1 MQHLLKKPI
10 LYGLHANIL
19 SNPQKEIDM
28 PNRLVCR
35 VLDEMRECSKTRNFS
50 YLDGLIEEVQVLV
63 NRMESKL
70 MDQKDLDELN
80 EEIREG
86 KVELKR
92 LKQKIKLAEEDL
104 EIKETLNKIEL

>member
-1 MQHLLKKPI
+1 
-10 LYGLHANIL
+10 
-19 SNPQKEIDM
+19 M
-28 PNRLVCR
+28 PNRLVCN
-35 VLDEMRECSKTRNFS
+35 VLEEMRHCSVTKNYS

-80 EEIREG
+80 EEIRES

-92 LKQKIKLAEEDL
+92 LKQKIKLAEEEHEVM
-104 EIKETLNKIEL
+104 EILKI

>member
-80 EEIREG
+80 EEIRES

-92 LKQKIKLAEEDL
+92 LKQKIKLAEEEHEVM
-104 EIKETLNKIEL
+104 EILKV

>member
-1 MQHLLKKPI
+1 
-10 LYGLHANIL
+10 
-19 SNPQKEIDM
+19 M

-35 VLDEMRECSKTRNFS
+35 VLDEMRDCSKTRNFS
-50 YLDGLIEEVQVLV
+50 YLDGLIEEAQVLV

>member
-1 MQHLLKKPI
+1 
-10 LYGLHANIL
+10 
-19 SNPQKEIDM
+19 M

-80 EEIREG
+80 EEIRES

-92 LKQKIKLAEEDL
+92 LKQKIKLAEEEHEVM
-104 EIKETLNKIEL
+104 EILKI

>member
-1 MQHLLKKPI
+1 MQHLLKKPM

-50 YLDGLIEEVQVLV
+50 YLDGLIEEVQVFV